1 MCLYLEQ
8 EAVAS
13 VTHSEC
19 RCDAAPQ
26 FTSRSVSLC
35 ISSMEIAAL
44 CAVVASL
51 TVLPDRSQFFQLES
65 ISLSCEQQGSS
76 SGWTVMRNTSI
87 NVNQK
92 CPTYGTEIPEFGCV
106 IDDLFP
112 SDSGVY
118 WCESG
123 AGECSDTVSITVT
136 ADSVILE
143 SPARPVMEGEAVTL
157 RCRHKTSS
165 SSSLTADFY
174 KDELLIGS
182 SSTGNFTITNVSK
195 SDEGLYRCNMS
206 GGGDSPSSWL
216 LVREADDPP
225 SPDYRLEL
233 LLLPVVGVF
242 LFLILLMLLCLWR
255 QHKGKVDPAVSYT
268 DVSIMPPVKAH
279 RIRDLDSGPTFYS
292 TLNLDAI

>member
-1 MCLYLEQ
+1 
-8 EAVAS
+8 
-13 VTHSEC
+13 
-19 RCDAAPQ
+19 
-26 FTSRSVSLC
+26 
-35 ISSMEIAAL
+35 MEITTL
-44 CAVVASL
+44 CALVASL

-92 CPTYGTEIPEFGCV
+92 CSTYGTEIPEFGCV
-106 IDDLFP
+106 VDDLFP

-123 AGECSDTVSITVT
+123 ARECSDTVSITVT
-136 ADSVILE
+136 FDSVILE

-216 LVREADDPP
+216 LVRGLPESP
-225 SPDYRLEL
+225 SSASALV
-233 LLLPVVGVF
+233 LLPVVSVY
-242 LFLILLMLLCLWR
+242 LSLVSVMLLCLCR
-255 QHKGKVDPAVSYT
+255 SHKGEVDPAAVLYT
-268 DVSIMPPVKAH
+268 STRTRSNKAEPPRTRSFLLTSVATYRPVRRTYNPHPVLTYKPC
-279 RIRDLDSGPTFYS
+279 S
-292 TLNLDAI
+292 